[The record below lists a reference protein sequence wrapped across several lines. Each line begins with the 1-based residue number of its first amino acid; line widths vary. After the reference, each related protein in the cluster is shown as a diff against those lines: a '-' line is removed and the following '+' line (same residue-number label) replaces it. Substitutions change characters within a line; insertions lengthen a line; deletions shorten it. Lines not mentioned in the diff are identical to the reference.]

1 MWTITI
7 FERRFGK
14 RLVGL
19 ICWLKLQKK
28 SISVVSREKCY
39 LESPAILSYQ
49 FAWHFCGVFQL
60 FRAYCLFP
68 WTSQCS
74 LILTSLAWG
83 PHQQSVVIS
92 EMFQTLRTSSC
103 QDYKIGYFQKCLTT
117 SSKHEDCCCCI
128 VGQCNQTWLAVGEQG
143 GTGPADGWGWG
154 LGGLRAG
161 LGVSCPLSCTTGLT
175 TSGHWTASIG
185 GYHTHT
191 PCGGDIKQ
199 NYLS

>member
-49 FAWHFCGVFQL
+49 FAWHFCGEFQL

-128 VGQCNQTWLAVGEQG
+128 VGQCNQTWFAVGEQG
-143 GTGPADGWGWG
+143 GTGPVRWVR
-154 LGGLRAG
+154 LRAG
-161 LGVSCPLSCTTGLT
+161 RPQGWAGCLLSSVL
-175 TSGHWTASIG
+175 HNRPQDLWTLN
-185 GYHTHT
+185 
-191 PCGGDIKQ
+191 C
-199 NYLS
+199 